1 VSDFCQL
8 CFSQVIMFG
17 LQFHSHNKIVGKQFS
32 IMVCETKNGLIFH
45 VFGKMKTL
53 KRDSCQL
60 CFSQVIMFGLQF
72 HSHNKIVGKQFSIMV
87 CETKIGLIFHVFG
100 KMKTLKRDSCQLCF
114 SQVIMFDLQFH
125 SHNKIVGKQFSIMV
139 CETKNGLIFH
149 VF

>member
-1 VSDFCQL
+1 MSDFCQL

-72 HSHNKIVGKQFSIMV
+72 HSYNKFVGKQFSIMV
-87 CETKIGLIFHVFG
+87 CEAKNGLIFHVFG
-100 KMKTLKRDSCQLCF
+100 KMKTLERVAVSYVFRCLRCSKSIF
-114 SQVIMFDLQFH
+114 S
-125 SHNKIVGKQFSIMV
+125 
-139 CETKNGLIFH
+139 
-149 VF
+149 